1 MIIGPLDPVSPG
13 QILRITVNVAGFAP
27 SDADV
32 ASALS
37 ERFNVLSVRRSL
49 FSSEYQITIRHTGDT
64 IEPAG
69 NIGSDLAAFLDA
81 KFFSIIDADAVKYE
95 RLSAFSGDG
104 GSGGP
109 SVGTTISLASLAI
122 IAVVGLILFREV
134 KRLA

>member
-13 QILRITVNVAGFAP
+13 QILRVTVNVAGFAP

-37 ERFNVLSVRRSL
+37 ERFNVLSVKRSL

-64 IEPAG
+64 VEPAG
-69 NIGSDLAAFLDA
+69 SIGSDLASFLDS
-81 KFFSIIDADAVKYE
+81 KFTLIVDADPVKYE

-104 GSGGP
+104 GGDGP

-134 KRLA
+134 KKLA